1 MMFHLVS
8 NPQTQLIAM
17 TSRPNT
23 ENYLDLFLNDI
34 PMMDVRAPIE
44 YEKGAFP
51 HTVNEPLMNDE
62 ERHLVGIRYK
72 QKGQDS
78 AIELGNELV
87 CGDIKAKR
95 IEQWLAFT
103 QQHPEGYLY
112 CFRGGL
118 RSRTTQQW
126 ISEAGTNYPLV
137 TGGYKA
143 MRRFLIDELQVSAET
158 KNYRIIS
165 GRTGTGKTR
174 LLKLTPNF
182 VDLEG
187 LANHRGSSFGRQLTP
202 QPSQIDFE
210 NALSI
215 ELLKARHLR
224 SGPVYIEDE
233 SRLIGR
239 NAVPQEFRD
248 TSTIS
253 DIIVLEAPL
262 EERIDIVLQDYVID
276 MTNAYQLQAG
286 EEEGFNLFSEYLL
299 NSVSRIQKRLG
310 GEQTQHLQSLMR
322 DALKAQLDT
331 GSLALH
337 IEWIQILLSKYYDP
351 MYDFQLSKKA
361 DRIIFRGNQRSILE
375 WIEQG
380 L

>member
-1 MMFHLVS
+1 
-8 NPQTQLIAM
+8 M

-23 ENYLDLFLNDI
+23 DNYLDLFLNDI

-44 YEKGAFP
+44 FNKGSFP

-72 QKGQDS
+72 QQGQDS

-87 CGDIKAKR
+87 CGDTKAKR

-103 QQHPEGYLY
+103 QKHPEGYLY

-126 ISEAGTNYPLV
+126 LSDAGTEYPLI

-143 MRRFLIDELQVSAET
+143 MRRFLIDQLLVSAER

-174 LLKLTPNF
+174 LLKRTPNY

-224 SGPVYIEDE
+224 TGPVYIEDE

-248 TSTIS
+248 RSTVS
-253 DIIVLEAPL
+253 DIVLLEAPL
-262 EERIDIVLQDYVID
+262 EERIDMVLQDYVID
-276 MTNAYQLQAG
+276 MTNAYKLHAG

-299 NSVSRIQKRLG
+299 NSVARIQKRLG
-310 GEQTQHLQSLMR
+310 GEQAQHLQAIMH
-322 DALKAQLDT
+322 DALKAQQNN
-331 GSLALH
+331 GSLERH
-337 IEWIQILLSKYYDP
+337 KEWIQTLLSKYYDP

-361 DRIIFRGNQRSILE
+361 DRIIFRGDQNSILD
-375 WIEQG
+375 WIDQG
-380 L
+380 R

>member
-1 MMFHLVS
+1 
-8 NPQTQLIAM
+8 M
-17 TSRPNT
+17 TTRPNT
-23 ENYLDLFLNDI
+23 DNYLDLFLNDI

-44 YEKGAFP
+44 YQKGAFP
-51 HTVNEPLMNDE
+51 HTVNKPLMNDE

-87 CGDIKAKR
+87 CGDIKAQR
-95 IEQWLAFT
+95 IEQWIAFT
-103 QQHPEGYLY
+103 QKHPEGYLY

-126 ISEAGTNYPLV
+126 IKEACVEYPLV

-143 MRRFLIDELQVSAET
+143 MRRFLIDELAISAKT
-158 KNYRIIS
+158 QNYRVIS

-174 LLKLTPNF
+174 LLKRTPNF

-210 NALSI
+210 NGLSI

-224 SGPVYIEDE
+224 SGPIYIEDE

-253 DIIVLEAPL
+253 DIVVLEAPL
-262 EERIDIVLQDYVID
+262 EERINIVLQDYVID
-276 MTNAYQLQAG
+276 MTNAYQQQAG
-286 EEEGFNLFSEYLL
+286 IEEGFKLFSEYLL

-310 GEQTQHLQSLMR
+310 GEQTQHLHALMQA
-322 DALKAQLDT
+322 ALKAQQLDK
-331 GSLALH
+331 SLDAH
-337 IEWIQILLSKYYDP
+337 KEWIQILLSKYYDP

-361 DRIIFRGNQRSILE
+361 ERIIFKGDQSSILE
-375 WIEQG
+375 WIGQD
-380 L
+380 